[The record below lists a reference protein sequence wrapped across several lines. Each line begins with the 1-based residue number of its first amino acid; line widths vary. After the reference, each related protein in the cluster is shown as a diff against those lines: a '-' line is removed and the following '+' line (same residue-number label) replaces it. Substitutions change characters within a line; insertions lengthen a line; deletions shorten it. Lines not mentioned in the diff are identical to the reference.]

1 MLDSINLD
9 QIFFAQNNVNIN
21 NVYKIVNDA
30 LNNSDGGELFL
41 EFCQSESLVFDNNIL
56 KHMDLNTRRGFGLR
70 SFCKD
75 STSFVCSSEI
85 SEKEISNAASI
96 VKSSVSLNKTN
107 SVNLNEGTRNLYSRI
122 NPINEIDLSSKIK
135 LLNGVNEYIRS
146 KNNCV
151 KQVEITLSG
160 EWQVIQIIKGDCRL
174 SDIRPLVRF
183 SVLVIVEKNGR
194 IERGAAGHGGRDSYS
209 KFISEK
215 GWKKVANQALEQAL
229 INLEAIPT
237 PAGEMTVVL
246 GPGWPGILLHEAV
259 GHGLEG
265 DFNRKGVSAFSH
277 SIGKQVAASGI
288 TIVDDGTLP
297 NLRGSINIDDEGTP
311 PSCNVLIEGGIL
323 KGYMQDHMNAKL
335 MGVNPTGNGRR
346 ENYKE
351 VTMPRMTNTYM
362 LPGKHTPEEIISS
375 VKKGLYAVNFS
386 GGQVD
391 ITSGKFVFSSSEA
404 YLIKNGKIAQP
415 VKGATLIGDGPTV
428 LKKVS
433 MVGNDLKLDLGV
445 GTCSKGGQNVPVGVG
460 QPTLKV
466 DSIIVGG
473 TSIRSAKRCERR

>member
-1 MLDSINLD
+1 MPNLD

-21 NVYKIVNDA
+21 NVYKIVNNA
-30 LNNSDGGELFL
+30 LSNSDGGELFL
-41 EFCQSESLVFDNNIL
+41 EFCQSESLLFEDNIL

-70 SFCKD
+70 SFCED

-85 SEKEISNAASI
+85 SEKEISNAASM

-107 SVNLNEGTRNLYSRI
+107 SINLNEETTSLYSRI
-122 NPINEIDLSSKIK
+122 NPTNEMDLNSKIK
-135 LLNGVNEYIRS
+135 LLNEVNE
-146 KNNCV
+146 
-151 KQVEITLSG
+151 
-160 EWQVIQIIKGDCRL
+160 L

-183 SVLVIVEKNGR
+183 NVLVIIEKDGR
-194 IERGAAGHGGRDSYS
+194 TERGSAGHGGRDSYS

-215 GWKKVANQALEQAL
+215 KWKEVANQALEQAL
-229 INLEAIPT
+229 VNLEAIPT

-265 DFNRKGVSAFSH
+265 DFNRKKVSAFSN
-277 SIGKQVAASGI
+277 SVGKQVAASDI
-288 TIVDDGTLP
+288 TVVDDGTLP
-297 NLRGSINIDDEGTP
+297 NLRGSISVDDEGTP
-311 PSCNVLIEGGIL
+311 PSYNILIEDGIL

-335 MGVNPTGNGRR
+335 MGVSPTGNGRR
-346 ENYKE
+346 ESYKE
-351 VTMPRMTNTYM
+351 VIMPRMTNTYM
-362 LPGKHTPEEIISS
+362 LPGKYTPKEIISS
-375 VKKGLYAVNFS
+375 VKKGLYAVNFG

-404 YLIKNGKIAQP
+404 YLIENGKITQP

-433 MVGNDLKLDLGV
+433 MVGNDLKLDPGV
-445 GTCSKGGQNVPVGVG
+445 GTCSKDGQNVPVGVG

-466 DSIIVGG
+466 DAITVGG
-473 TSIRSAKRCERR
+473 TEI

>member
-1 MLDSINLD
+1 MPNLD
-9 QIFFAQNNVNIN
+9 QIFFAQNNVNVN
-21 NVYKIVNDA
+21 NVYEIINNA
-30 LNNSDGGELFL
+30 LSNSDGGELFL
-41 EFCQSESLVFDNNIL
+41 EFCKSESLVFDDNIL
-56 KHMDLNTRRGFGLR
+56 KHMDLNIRRGFGLR
-70 SFCKD
+70 SFCDD

-107 SVNLNEGTRNLYSRI
+107 SIDLNKETKSLYSEV
-122 NPINEIDLSSKIK
+122 NPINEINLSAKIK
-135 LLNGVNEYIRS
+135 LLNEINEYVRS
-146 KNNCV
+146 KNNYV
-151 KQVEITLSG
+151 KQVQITLSG
-160 EWQVIQIIKGDCRL
+160 EWQVVQVIKGDHRL
-174 SDIRPLVRF
+174 SDVRPLVRF
-183 SVLVIVEKNGR
+183 NVLVIVEKNGR
-194 IERGAAGHGGRDSYS
+194 AERGSAGHGGRDSYS

-215 GWKKVANQALEQAL
+215 KWKEVANQALKQAL
-229 INLEAIPT
+229 VNLEAVPA

-246 GPGWPGILLHEAV
+246 GSGWPGILLHEAV

-265 DFNRKGVSAFSH
+265 DFNRKGVSAFSN
-277 SIGKQVAASGI
+277 SIDKQVAASDI
-288 TIVDDGTLP
+288 TVVDDGTLP
-297 NLRGSINIDDEGTP
+297 NLRGSISVDDEGTP
-311 PSCNVLIEGGIL
+311 PGYNVLIENGIL

-346 ENYKE
+346 ESYKE
-351 VTMPRMTNTYM
+351 VIMPRMTNTYM

-375 VKKGLYAVNFS
+375 VKKGLYAVNFG

-404 YLIKNGKIAQP
+404 YLIENGKITQP

-433 MVGNDLKLDLGV
+433 MIGNDLKLDPGV

-466 DSIIVGG
+466 DSITVGG
-473 TSIRSAKRCERR
+473 TEV